1 MGFDVANSVW
11 PSPGVLIPVLL
22 DIIGPTFLLFF
33 LRNRNPFPL
42 IVVPVLGVPGRV
54 YNWSANGISKNI
66 LILHHIPIIH
76 IREFESVQIL

>member
-1 MGFDVANSVW
+1 MLFDAVGFDVVSSVV
-11 PSPGVLIPVLL
+11 PSPGGLIPVLL

-54 YNWSANGISKNI
+54 YNWSANGINKDI
-66 LILHHIPIIH
+66 FELH
-76 IREFESVQIL
+76 QIAIK